1 MDKQKLA
8 EILVLQ
14 DGVIT
19 TKQALTC
26 GLSVQAIQRRVSG
39 KLWVR
44 LAKGVY
50 LADGHPR
57 SHRTRL
63 RTAVLSTGK
72 DAATFGRSAAW
83 WHGLSEDPPNLPTIT
98 IPTKRWIERT
108 GADIRRRKLPE
119 EDLTVVAGLAVTTV
133 PLTVLESLDSV
144 LMDRALQLRVSLR
157 QLQIAHERNLPRGG
171 AARAGVL
178 LRVAADGGR
187 SAAELRLHRI
197 IRELP
202 GWQPQFAV
210 GPIHLDAAFVEAK
223 LGIEVDGWRWHK
235 DARRNSEDLRRQNY
249 LVNLGWRILRY
260 DWHRPD
266 REPREVLA
274 EIEAALKMQ
283 GTDR

>member
-1 MDKQKLA
+1 MDRQTLA
-8 EILVLQ
+8 DILVIQ

-19 TKQALTC
+19 TKQALAC

-63 RTAVLSTGK
+63 RAAVLSAGK
-72 DAATFGRSAAW
+72 DAVAYGRSAAW
-83 WHGLSEDPPNLPTIT
+83 WHGLLDDPPNRPTIT
-98 IPTKRWIERT
+98 IPTKRWIERSKV
-108 GADIRRRKLPE
+108 DIRRRKLAE
-119 EDLTVVAGLAVTTV
+119 EDLTVVAGLAVTAV

-144 LMDRALQLRVSLR
+144 LMDRALQSRVSLR
-157 QLQIAHERNLPRGG
+157 QLQIAHDRNLPRAGS
-171 AARAGVL
+171 ARAGVL

-187 SAAELRLHRI
+187 SAAERLLHRI

-202 GWQPQFAV
+202 GWRPQFAV
-210 GPIHLDAAFVEAK
+210 GPFQLDAAFVEAK

-235 DARRNSEDLRRQNY
+235 DAERNSEDLRRQNY
-249 LVNLGWRILRY
+249 LVGLGWRIFRY
-260 DWHRPD
+260 DWHRLD
-266 REPREVLA
+266 REPEEVLA
-274 EIEAALKMQ
+274 EIEDALRLQ